1 MAGIT
6 KHKTKQRTTSPRQSL
21 SSRASVCLLT
31 SLCVYIAFFPV
42 TLSRDSGALVPSAT
56 NLRQV
61 RTPPEQASLNHHWTA
76 LPTKRVKKIGTCGV
90 YICRSKPE
98 RLAKGWMRFHQTA
111 QVEGDGSQKHIQPRG
126 MISTLSDITSSSLSS
141 RQPRT
146 RWNSSSRHHHKWS
159 QEAQF
164 AVLARHRPLPSMKSV
179 GEWDAVF
186 GPPFGL

>member
-6 KHKTKQRTTSPRQSL
+6 KHKTKAADDEPATIVKFTRERLPSYI
-21 SSRASVCLLT
+21 SVYLY
-31 SLCVYIAFFPV
+31 SFFPRHSFQRQRCACSV
-42 TLSRDSGALVPSAT
+42 RHDCGKSEPPIT
-56 NLRQV
+56 NLIKSSLDS
-61 RTPPEQASLNHHWTA
+61 ASHKTS
-76 LPTKRVKKIGTCGV
+76 KKIGTCGV

-111 QVEGDGSQKHIQPRG
+111 QVEGDSSQKHIQPRG
-126 MISTLSDITSSSLSS
+126 MISTLSDITSSFLSS

-164 AVLARHRPLPSMKSV
+164 AVLARHRPLPSVKSV